1 MEYDSGIQSIDYQTN
16 DNVAPS
22 VENSGE
28 NHYKKMKPDSLRK
41 ILHGIKFQLALQIL
55 AAIRADLRD
64 IHFIL
69 SSESKEAHNLDDLVI
84 DYGRRIVFVQ
94 AKHTA
99 KTDDTDSRSSNITST
114 SKDSKRISDAGKSYS
129 KKDFFLK
136 KANKVCLAD
145 FFDTWMKFKLKKE
158 PWNKILSDNMKDIRC
173 MLFTNRNIEDGDEYL
188 DDADFDPDDEFTFED
203 FNTKTKKFKQGETRE
218 EFKRSIQAYSET
230 AKKYSNMKVIE
241 CDPEGNTLTISK
253 DENSKKRTKV
263 DEEAAIKEA
272 ALKLS
277 KKLMNINRDSK
288 EIRLTPPDISFK
300 ALALV
305 KLAISD
311 DSFRDLL
318 IPHMDKKLNNPREVF
333 DQFKKVINIKDELN
347 CSAILC
353 NAMED
358 EINQFLNEFI
368 FKYEQPNCSML
379 EEIIVDQL
387 KLRTIIGQQELFNA
401 VYKIMLDWF
410 SKTDVTSVSGKEI
423 RTIMNAEIGDRLRYK
438 LYHFTMDFLK
448 IFDEYPIMNNLKVE
462 DLLKFLQ
469 GTGKPSVALVT
480 GIGIKAR
487 VYQTVKSLK
496 SYTQKEEIADDKWI
510 FVEIDK
516 LSLTRRTHYLNLLQ
530 PIVKE
535 ANDSKKKLVLLL
547 KDKQKRD
554 LDISFHTDDDNND
567 NTLSLPESMV
577 VPSGKNDQTTVEGNQ
592 NLEEGGSTS
601 INIKGLSGNQIKSVY
616 KTDENKY
623 IDLGGKFYQLSR
635 LIKDTSCSLFSFLS
649 DLDNVDLI
657 RNRLKAE
664 RPKSDRGLKM
674 NIYVPNDVI
683 EGVPIYDLRNLLTT
697 AKANLFIFKNNTN
710 EKQLKDQL
718 EKWFNRREV
727 RFQVYEK
734 VKQETDWSEK
744 ESVRY
749 IFLRNISDIDF
760 SEKKF
765 RDKCFIYI
773 GGSESL
779 KEKNIIYINLKC
791 RDSTCSSVII
801 ESNPSKLNFSSP
813 LEYDFNKNLGQLTNS
828 EKDVFQFY
836 NFSILLADAGH
847 GKTAF
852 CLNERYKW
860 KEYED
865 EISWRIFISLPK
877 IQLSSSPKLSSIFT
891 SEATGHEWEDWQLE
905 IIQKDMEE
913 TGKVFLLLDAFD
925 EMKDQDQINNLRL
938 WLDIIPSS
946 TSILITARPYAI
958 KDIKLSKNHQFGKY
972 FQLQQYS
979 KKQLKIY
986 ISRYIEKIR
995 NKMNGDKGLQPNQ
1008 NEIVMEVW
1016 NNLKGN
1022 KKVTSTLGIPLE
1034 SYIYCEILENQLRE
1048 WLSKSISLKNIKS
1061 ILSKHS
1067 SDSTVKLF
1075 QQFFKEKL
1083 TLYFKRHLKF
1093 DNLKIIKSSSYILGT
1108 SFTNTLSAYAFKQ
1121 AFNLKDDLFI
1131 DKCFDKIQ
1139 YIDEIT
1145 KELPNTGLIL
1155 NVDNSEP
1162 NLQFI
1167 HDTYQDYLA
1176 AVFLI
1181 KDILLTDDLPDTI
1194 KECITKRLYDPN
1206 YRLFFRFAAQV
1217 SIGEEPILPKLDKK
1231 RKIVIFRLWKL
1242 LTEKVDIMGAG
1253 SRRLFYDCLHEY
1265 TKDQREKLKS
1275 YLAGNEWATELIE
1288 FIDEYRV
1295 IRAEDSERNSQ
1306 NDQNENENEE
1316 VEKFTLLLD
1325 NSDPTLTN
1333 KKMEI
1338 TEPKS
1343 TAIRIELLQNKN
1355 YVYSYTSSIL
1365 QECNAEDV
1373 ALKFEEV
1380 TEDDLESYK
1389 YWDIDGGF
1397 SAMALLGKA
1406 FTQKLADYFI
1416 FKLDRDPEWRFQE
1429 AFQAIELL
1437 HDKLRRLVRTDS
1449 EKAMNACLS
1458 VILCLIKNFNA
1469 PKVTIDDNLR
1479 KRVRKLLQ
1487 RAHKNIFQNFFQLK
1501 TKISDMYQL
1510 DSKNLLSMLLSQRCL
1525 STRFKPIITIL
1536 QSLFWIALELEF
1548 AVTVEENDK
1557 IIFSKIEI
1565 FHLSVKIPKDG
1576 NNAIESIYMALQNYL
1591 IEKLKKESGNKL
1603 KELFTTKEEI
1613 WQFLLDS
1620 CGEKIVNLALPLLKD
1635 QEGNIR
1641 CEFITEFISDGEKAA
1656 ALYKF
1661 LHRNKLMTEEIANL
1675 LLTKCELYTTESARG
1690 DFWPAYGGIKA
1701 VAYVGEFF
1709 NERFASFLR
1718 IRAGMWGNINV
1729 NVEHS
1734 NLLLAVRALQ
1744 KIEKTLDS
1752 RIDDNYFH
1760 QKALESVNNCWNELP
1775 KHWTEE
1781 ALSRIKPF

>member
-1 MEYDSGIQSIDYQTN
+1 MEDDSGFRSLDSSINETGIRSDENLRESDY
-16 DNVAPS
+16 
-22 VENSGE
+22 E
-28 NHYKKMKPDSLRK
+28 KLKPDGLRK
-41 ILHGIKFQLALQIL
+41 TKHGIDFQLALQIL
-55 AAIRADLRD
+55 VANRANSRNCK
-64 IHFIL
+64 FIM
-69 SSESKEAHNLDDLVI
+69 SSEAKEAHNLDDLVI
-84 DYGRRIVFVQ
+84 DYGHRIVFVQ
-94 AKHTA
+94 AKHAAETV
-99 KTDDTDSRSSNITST
+99 DTDSHSSNIAST
-114 SKDSKRISDAGKSYS
+114 SKDSKRKGVAIR
-129 KKDFFLK
+129 
-136 KANKVCLAD
+136 LAD
-145 FFDTWMKFKLKKE
+145 FFDTWMKLKE
-158 PWNKILSDNMKDIRC
+158 GPWSKTSTDNIKDVRC

-188 DDADFDPDDEFTFED
+188 DDAEFDLEDEFKFED

-230 AKKYSNMKVIE
+230 AKKYSNIVRD
-241 CDPEGNTLTISK
+241 CDPEGNELIISK
-253 DENSKKRTKV
+253 DENLKKRPRV

-277 KKLMNINRDSK
+277 KKLMNVNKNSK
-288 EIRLTPPDISFK
+288 EIRLAPPDISFK

-311 DSFRDLL
+311 KSFRNLL
-318 IPHMDKKLNNPREVF
+318 IPHMDKKLNNPGEIF
-333 DQFKKVINIKDELN
+333 DQFKKIIKIKDELN

-358 EINQFLNEFI
+358 EINQFLDEFI
-368 FKYEQPNCSML
+368 FKYEQPNCSQL
-379 EEIIVDQL
+379 EDLIL
-387 KLRTIIGQQELFNA
+387 KELGFRTNIGQQEVFYA
-401 VYKIMLDWF
+401 VHKTMNTWF
-410 SKTDVTSVSGKEI
+410 SSLKTTYITAEVFKKAINVHFS
-423 RTIMNAEIGDRLRYK
+423 NALRY
-438 LYHFTMDFLK
+438 HFLSHTKNYMEKFK
-448 IFDEYPIMNNLKVE
+448 QYPAIDNLKVQGLLTFLE
-462 DLLKFLQ
+462 DTDCLAD
-469 GTGKPSVALVT
+469 S
-480 GIGIKAR
+480 
-487 VYQTVKSLK
+487 KS
-496 SYTQKEEIADDKWI
+496 T
-510 FVEIDK
+510 
-516 LSLTRRTHYLNLLQ
+516 LSQLLQ
-530 PIVKE
+530 PIMKE

-554 LDISFHTDDDNND
+554 LDILLHTDDDNND
-567 NTLSLPESMV
+567 NTLSLPESMAL
-577 VPSGKNDQTTVEGNQ
+577 PSGKNDQTTVEGNQ

-601 INIKGLSGNQIKSVY
+601 INIKGLSGNQIKSIY

-718 EKWFNRREV
+718 EKWFNEWEV
-727 RFQVYEK
+727 RFQLYEK
-734 VKQETDWSEK
+734 VQQETDWSEK

-749 IFLRNISDIDF
+749 IFLRNISDIEF

-801 ESNPSKLNFSSP
+801 ESNPSNLNFSSP

-891 SEATGHEWEDWQLE
+891 SEATGHEWENWQLE

-946 TSILITARPYAI
+946 TSILITTRPYAI

-979 KKQLKIY
+979 EKQLKIY
-986 ISRYIEKIR
+986 ISRYIEKIW
-995 NKMNGDKGLQPNQ
+995 NKMNSDKGLQPNQ

-1016 NNLKGN
+1016 NNLKRN

-1034 SYIYCEILENQLRE
+1034 SYIYCEIMENQLRE
-1048 WLSKSISLKNIKS
+1048 WLSKSVSLKNIKS

-1131 DKCFDKIQ
+1131 DKCFDNIQ
-1139 YIDEIT
+1139 YIDQIT

-1181 KDILLTDDLPDTI
+1181 KDILLTDDFPDTI
-1194 KECITKRLYDPN
+1194 KECITKRLYNPN

-1416 FKLDRDPEWRFQE
+1416 YKLNRDPSGDFKKHSR
-1429 AFQAIELL
+1429 
-1437 HDKLRRLVRTDS
+1437 
-1449 EKAMNACLS
+1449 
-1458 VILCLIKNFNA
+1458 
-1469 PKVTIDDNLR
+1469 
-1479 KRVRKLLQ
+1479 
-1487 RAHKNIFQNFFQLK
+1487 
-1501 TKISDMYQL
+1501 
-1510 DSKNLLSMLLSQRCL
+1510 LLSFCMINCV
-1525 STRFKPIITIL
+1525 
-1536 QSLFWIALELEF
+1536 ALELEF

-1675 LLTKCELYTTESARG
+1675 LLTKCELYTTESAKG
-1690 DFWPAYGGIKA
+1690 YFWPAYGGIKA

-1729 NVEHS
+1729 NVEYS